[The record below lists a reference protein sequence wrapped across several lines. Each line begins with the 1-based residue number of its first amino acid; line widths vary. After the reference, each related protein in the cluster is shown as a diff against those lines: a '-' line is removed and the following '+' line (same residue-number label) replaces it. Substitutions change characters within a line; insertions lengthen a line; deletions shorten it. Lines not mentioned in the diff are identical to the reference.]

1 MVILRVIQRPER
13 RLWRMLLL
21 ILGLVQICGSWS
33 RAFTFE
39 PVLGRPVLMD
49 EAREIAENTLAWLE
63 WIAEE
68 ENPR

>member
-1 MVILRVIQRPER
+1 
-13 RLWRMLLL
+13 MLLL